1 MAVEGT
7 NPGLYRMGGMYGS
20 AWRDGVQL
28 AEAVE
33 VTANVEVN
41 RIEIPIVGQ
50 TRQGYKPGREAREGT
65 MRVQKIDSAWQ
76 LELWNFLSMNLQTR
90 RALRGTAQGA
100 LRPFQLQIEIDDPDA
115 LDTEKWQL
123 DGVLIWRMSI
133 GFSIT
138 DDIMDTELPI
148 TWESEKPLSAFVR
161 TGGLDP
167 ATGLPAIRR
176 VYSVT

>member
-65 MRVQKIDSAWQ
+65 MRVQKIDASWQ
-76 LELWNFLSMNLQTR
+76 LEVWNFLSMNLALR
-90 RALRGTAQGA
+90 RSLRGTGEAA
-100 LRPFQLQIEIDDPDA
+100 LRPFQLQVEIDDPDA
-115 LDTEKWQL
+115 LGVEKWQL
-123 DGVLIWRMSI
+123 DGCLIWRMSI

-148 TWESEKPLSAFVR
+148 TWESEKPLTAFTR
-161 TGGLDP
+161 TGAIDP
-167 ATGLPAIRR
+167 ATGLPAIRYD
-176 VYSVT
+176 YSVT